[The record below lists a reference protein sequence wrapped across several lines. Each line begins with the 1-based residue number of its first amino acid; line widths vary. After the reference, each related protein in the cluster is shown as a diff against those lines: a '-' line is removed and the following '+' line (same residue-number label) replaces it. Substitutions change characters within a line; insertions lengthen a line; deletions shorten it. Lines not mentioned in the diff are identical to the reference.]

1 MSFSWYCRQSPCRR
15 TKISRPK
22 TCSSELRPDVAFV
35 DGNPLRLG
43 VEGGYVV
50 KNLVLLAATAA
61 LALHSLTPTG
71 PRQRITVSRTPRTRT
86 AGHLPSTRLS
96 AGRQPVGEGPR
107 LAMTI
112 NGNREGAL

>member
-35 DGNPLRLG
+35 YGNPLRLG

-61 LALHSLTPTG
+61 LALHSLTPRRCSG
-71 PRQRITVSRTPRTRT
+71 
-86 AGHLPSTRLS
+86 
-96 AGRQPVGEGPR
+96 
-107 LAMTI
+107 
-112 NGNREGAL
+112 